1 MQGNYPSLN
10 GRAWLEKMHFAWTTI
25 FMVSKAEPGLT
36 TVLEKYAEV
45 FKDELGSMKNI
56 VTKTRSEVW

>member
-1 MQGNYPSLN
+1 
-10 GRAWLEKMHFAWTTI
+10 MHFDWTTI